1 MVSSKQ
7 LPVFN
12 SKFLISKENFIKFYF
27 FNFIFQI
34 LGQMHLAYFHIYDPC
49 VTKRGK
55 KDLFSRVKYLLE
67 FLSEPE
73 YLLWLKKLV
82 STKIL
87 VELQLKATYLRD
99 LF

>member
-1 MVSSKQ
+1 
-7 LPVFN
+7 
-12 SKFLISKENFIKFYF
+12 
-27 FNFIFQI
+27 
-34 LGQMHLAYFHIYDPC
+34 MHLAYFHIYDPC

-55 KDLFSRVKYLLE
+55 KDLFS

-82 STKIL
+82 STMIL
-87 VELQLKATYLRD
+87 EELQLKATYLRD